1 MSRLS
6 VLLAV
11 LVAVALAAAWWR
23 AREGR
28 LRSTGG
34 RFTPDQLAGL
44 GVPPGVA
51 AFIQFT
57 APHCVP
63 CVAAR
68 RVLDDVAARHSV
80 AVVPV
85 DVGGA
90 LDLARAHHVL
100 RTPTTFVVAADGSV
114 PGRVSGV
121 PDPADLARLL
131 TSMDAPRRA
140 AG

>member
-1 MSRLS
+1 MSRLA

-11 LVAVALAAAWWR
+11 LAVVALAAVWR
-23 AREGR
+23 RSREGR
-28 LRSTGG
+28 LQSTASPPISL
-34 RFTPDQLAGL
+34 RAL

-51 AFIQFT
+51 ALVEFT
-57 APHCVP
+57 APHCAP
-63 CVAAR
+63 CTAAR
-68 RVLDDVAARHSV
+68 RILDQVAARHSV

-85 DVGGA
+85 DVSSA

-114 PGRVSGV
+114 HGRVSGV

-131 TSMDAPRRA
+131 ASMDAPGHP